1 MLVIVD
7 AHETMSR
14 ALREIFNDRSF
25 SC

>member
-1 MLVIVD
+1 VIVD